1 MIEQHTLPPP
11 APADERQPLPW
22 RAIAVVVV
30 AVVAGSAALGALGG
44 WLWYRWWGP
53 PNTGTIY
60 DTVDGPTWYDLS
72 SDAGLTHQFDGPAQ
86 YAVVGLGLGVVLG
99 VLAAVL
105 GRRQALAAMA
115 ALVVGGALAAYL
127 SWAVGT
133 AMSPPDPERYAT
145 EANVC
150 TKEPCKEYPAAIE
163 VSGWTPFLCWPIGA
177 LGGFSVAIFVMS
189 WVGTT
194 RTMLGELEP
203 LVPLAAPVKAPTD
216 RSEQSPL
223 P

>member
-1 MIEQHTLPPP
+1 MIEQDTLPPP
-11 APADERQPLPW
+11 APADERRPLPW

-30 AVVAGSAALGALGG
+30 AVIAGSAALGALGG

-53 PNTGTIY
+53 PNTGAI
-60 DTVDGPTWYDLS
+60 VDLGYGPTWYDLS

-86 YAVVGLGLGVVLG
+86 YAVIGLGLGIVLG

-145 EANVC
+145 EANLC
-150 TKEPCKEYPAAIE
+150 TKGPCEEYPAAIE

-177 LGGFSVAIFVMS
+177 LGGFCAAIAVMS
-189 WVGTT
+189 FT
-194 RTMLGELEP
+194 GEVRRQQVDQQQAGNWLEP
-203 LVPLAAPVKAPTD
+203 VKSD

-223 P
+223 L